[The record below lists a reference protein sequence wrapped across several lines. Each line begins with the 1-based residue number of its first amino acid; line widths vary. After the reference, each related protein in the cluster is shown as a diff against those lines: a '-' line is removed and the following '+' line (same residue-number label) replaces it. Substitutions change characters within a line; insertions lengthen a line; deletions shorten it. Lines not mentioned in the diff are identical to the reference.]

1 LPPTLPT
8 ARLSKSTNLLDGIIG
23 VKGQVQLG
31 GDWFAPYYLDIGT
44 GDTEFTWQALAG
56 VGYRWDWGD
65 LILAYRHLSYDMGSD
80 KLLQNT
86 DFSGPALGVVF
97 RF

>member
-1 LPPTLPT
+1 M
-8 ARLSKSTNLLDGIIG
+8 
-23 VKGQVQLG
+23 QWG
-31 GDWFAPYYLDIGT
+31 GNWFSPYYLDIGT

-65 LILAYRHLSYDMGSD
+65 LILAYRHLSYDMGND
-80 KLLQNT
+80 KLLQSA

-97 RF
+97 HF